1 MIADTSVFY
10 DYYEMEVPQLIQKD
24 YINSTKAIL
33 ETYNKNN
40 DYDILV
46 NVMNNLITL
55 CDNVNSDIN
64 KEVYSNFPVYQHQLQ
79 NIYYSFATWMA
90 EGEL

>member
-1 MIADTSVFY
+1 MTADTSVFY
-10 DYYEMEVPQLIQKD
+10 NYYEMSTPNLIKMD

-33 ETYNKNN
+33 ETYNTNN
-40 DYDILV
+40 DYDVLIT
-46 NVMNNLITL
+46 VMDNLIKL
-55 CDNVNSDIN
+55 CNNVNRDIN
-64 KEVYSNFPVYQHQLQ
+64 EQKYTNFPIYQKQLQ